1 MLTDLHEMTVGMEN
15 KLNLDLTI
23 EPMRQI
29 QDEAEYRTWDFE
41 EKNAY
46 QCIGNQDGTVCN
58 SFIDQ
63 IQTETLHP
71 HQISASPKKMEE
83 TGSEPLC
90 TVHIK
95 TKIWNRCL

>member
-29 QDEAEYRTWDFE
+29 QDEAEYRTWNFE

-46 QCIGNQDGTVCN
+46 QRIGN
-58 SFIDQ
+58 
-63 IQTETLHP
+63 
-71 HQISASPKKMEE
+71 
-83 TGSEPLC
+83 
-90 TVHIK
+90 
-95 TKIWNRCL
+95 